1 VVLWGEVPVYGY
13 YPGDPSWDH
22 CVGYGAMMVWV
33 LVALA
38 FLLLFLLSDE
48 KDGTLQV
55 VIGIFLAAVLIS
67 LGVLLL

>member
-1 VVLWGEVPVYGY
+1 
-13 YPGDPSWDH
+13 
-22 CVGYGAMMVWV
+22 MMVWV